1 MSKIENKMIIK
12 ATQKNTRQPARKVRI
27 VANSVKDL
35 SLEQA
40 VKQLAVIQ
48 RKSTLVVLKVLRQA
62 IANAT
67 HNHGF
72 AVSDLSIKSITV
84 APAPI
89 LKRFRAVSRGR
100 AHTILKRTCH
110 VSVELLA
117 QETKTVV
124 NKKTDDKKNKVAK
137 KAKSVVNAS
146 AKKVAKKVSSTKPA
160 KKKIA
165 KAKSKKE

>member
-1 MSKIENKMIIK
+1 MIIK

-27 VANSVKDL
+27 VANSVKGL
-35 SLEQA
+35 SLEET

-72 AVSDLSIKSITV
+72 AISDLSIKSITV

-117 QETKTVV
+117 QETKPVV
-124 NKKTDDKKNKVAK
+124 KEAEKKNTENKKQDEK
-137 KAKSVVNAS
+137 KAVK
-146 AKKVAKKVSSTKPA
+146 STKKA
-160 KKKIA
+160 STTKKKEVKKIDSKTA